1 MYVIVLNFLLTLFFF
16 PLGMVDW
23 KEYYVHFL
31 LAKGHPIDK
40 AKKHVEDYDEID
52 LNFDGLYD

>member
-1 MYVIVLNFLLTLFFF
+1 MIIFLFVGL
-16 PLGMVDW
+16 VDW

-40 AKKHVEDYDEID
+40 ALKHIEDYDEID
-52 LNFDGLYD
+52 LKFEGMCKTGVHLLVQNK

>member
-1 MYVIVLNFLLTLFFF
+1 
-16 PLGMVDW
+16 MVDW

-40 AKKHVEDYDEID
+40 ALKHVEDYDEID
-52 LNFDGLYD
+52 LKFEGLL